1 MIPTASQ
8 TVKVAQ
14 SQVGYKCKGKYDK
27 YAKWIDTN
35 YPTFYNGK
43 KYGCADWCDI
53 FNDYTV
59 LYVAKSARDAETVL
73 CQPSKSCGA
82 GVKFSYN
89 YYKAKK
95 RTTKTPKSGDQIFL
109 KNSKGKLSH
118 TGKVYKVD
126 SKYVWYIAGNETTV
140 VKGVKYQ
147 AVKKHKISR
156 SSKKIYGYG
165 RPKYAT
171 A

>member
-1 MIPTASQ
+1 MIPTAKQ
-8 TVKVAQ
+8 TVTVAL
-14 SQVGYKCKGKYDK
+14 SQVGYKCKGKKDK

-53 FNDYTV
+53 YNDWTV
-59 LYVAKSARDAETVL
+59 LYVAKSAKHAETVL
-73 CQPSKSCGA
+73 CQPAKSAGA
-82 GVKFSYN
+82 GVGWSYK

-95 RTTKTPKSGDQIFL
+95 RTTKTGKYGDQIFL

-126 SKYVWYIAGNETTV
+126 LKYYYYTAGNETV
-140 VKGVKYQ
+140 IVKGVKYQ
-147 AVKKHKISR
+147 AVRKHKISK
-156 SSKKIYGYG
+156 SNKKIYGFG
-165 RPKYAT
+165 RPKYA
-171 A
+171 AA

>member
-1 MIPTASQ
+1 MIPTAKQ
-8 TVKVAQ
+8 TVTVAL
-14 SQVGYKCKGKYDK
+14 SQVGYKCKGKKDK

-53 FNDYTV
+53 YNDWTV
-59 LYVAKSARDAETVL
+59 LYVAKNAKDAEKVL
-73 CQPSKSCGA
+73 CQPAKSCGA
-82 GVKFSYN
+82 GVKYSYQ

-95 RTTKTPKSGDQIFL
+95 RTTKTGKYGDQIFL

-126 SKYVWYIAGNETTV
+126 SRDYADEEPSTYVPREDRGPNSMTSGEPYKYSYEVQHARIAAE
-140 VKGVKYQ
+140 KE
-147 AVKKHKISR
+147 
-156 SSKKIYGYG
+156 
-165 RPKYAT
+165 
-171 A
+171 

>member
-8 TVKVAQ
+8 SVKLAQ
-14 SQVGYKCKGKYDK
+14 SQVGYKCKGKKDK
-27 YAKWIDTN
+27 YAKEIDKN

-43 KYGCADWCDI
+43 KYGCADWCDV
-53 FNDYTV
+53 FNDWTV
-59 LYVAKSARDAETVL
+59 LHLAKSAKDAEKVL
-73 CQPSKSCGA
+73 CQPAKSAGA
-82 GVKFSYN
+82 GVKYSYQ

-95 RTTKTPKSGDQIFL
+95 RTTKTGKYGDQIFL

-126 SKYVWYIAGNETTV
+126 TKYYYYTAGNETII

-147 AVKKHKISR
+147 AVRKHKISKTN
-156 SSKKIYGYG
+156 KKIYGFG